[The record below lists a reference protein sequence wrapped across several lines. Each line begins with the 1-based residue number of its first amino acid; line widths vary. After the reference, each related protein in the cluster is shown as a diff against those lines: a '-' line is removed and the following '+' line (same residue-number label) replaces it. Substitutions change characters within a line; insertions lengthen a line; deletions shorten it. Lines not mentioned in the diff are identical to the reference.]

1 MAAAVSPTLHA
12 AAALLCF
19 AWIGLILGIGRRWLA
34 LPHAV
39 ACLAAAGW
47 AATFALAPEA
57 PWPAVAEALRNGT
70 WVGVLVWLSL
80 SFGDVRARPIA
91 WRFAAAGG
99 IICALAIAAAALD
112 LSGHPNLGSPAL
124 LAPVSLALL
133 VMMAAENLYRNS
145 EDAVRWHVIL
155 PCIGLAGLAGFD
167 VVLHVD
173 AALSNA
179 YSGGLL
185 DSRAV
190 LTVITMPLL
199 AVGAARGRRWKR
211 SPPITRPVVFH
222 GATLIIAGTFLV
234 GVGAV
239 GEAFR
244 RSGVEWGR
252 TAQPSLL
259 AGALLVLVVAAS
271 SRSIRSHAR
280 RLLVDQFFAARF
292 DYRREWLRCVATLSA
307 HGADAQGRAVIALAD
322 PVDSPGGV
330 LLLQDP
336 GQSTLRWA
344 GSWNMPETPIH
355 LPADHAMLASMR
367 GGAWVTTTIPED
379 VRVAYGPLWLAVP
392 LLHHREGLF
401 GAVILAPPRAPFKMD
416 GEAFDLLR
424 VVGREVA
431 MFLAERRAAERL
443 NDQRRLQ
450 EYASR
455 FAFVA
460 HDVKTVGHQL
470 SMLLT
475 NAQDHMD
482 DPEFQQDMLLTVDAS
497 AKRIG
502 TLIARLRQPGE
513 AEPAVGEAS
522 PVTQPLERLRAMLPA
537 IAHPV
542 ELRNEEEL
550 ADCLLGIAPDSFDSA
565 LRHLLDNAAE
575 ASPAGIPVRIGA
587 HRDNG
592 RLTIDIIDRGEGMT
606 AEFVRDTLFRPLV
619 SGKPGGSGIGA
630 WQARDLLRNAGGD
643 LVALSQPGTG
653 TTMRLTLPCAV
664 AGTGEAIAA

>member
-1 MAAAVSPTLHA
+1 MAAASPTLHA

-19 AWIGLILGIGRRWLA
+19 AWIGLIMGIGRRWLA
-34 LPHAV
+34 LPHAL
-39 ACLAAAGW
+39 ACFAAAGW
-47 AATFALAPEA
+47 AAAVALFPDP
-57 PWPAVAEALRNGT
+57 PWPAVAEALRNGA
-70 WVGVLVWLSL
+70 WVLILVWLSL

-91 WRFAAAGG
+91 WRFAAAG
-99 IICALAIAAAALD
+99 ALACAAAIGAAMLEFTG
-112 LSGHPNLGSPAL
+112 LPNLGSPAL
-124 LAPVSLALL
+124 LAPLSLALL
-133 VMMAAENLYRNS
+133 VLMAAENLYRNS

-155 PCIGLAGLAGFD
+155 PCIALGGLAGFD

-179 YSGGLL
+179 YSNGLL

-190 LTVITMPLL
+190 LTAVTMPLL

-211 SPPITRPVVFH
+211 SPPVTRPVVFH

-244 RSGVEWGR
+244 RSGVDWGR

-259 AGALLVLVVAAS
+259 AGAVLVLLVAAS

-280 RLLVDQFFAARF
+280 RVLVDQFFAARF

-307 HGADAQGRAVIALAD
+307 HGADAQGRAIIALAD
-322 PVDSPGGV
+322 PVDSPAGI
-330 LLLQDP
+330 LLLQEP
-336 GQSTLRWA
+336 GQSALRWA
-344 GSWNMPETPIH
+344 GSWNMPETPFH
-355 LPADHAMLASMR
+355 LPADHPLLGTMR
-367 GGAWVTTTIPED
+367 GGAWVTTTIPPD
-379 VRVAYGPLWLAVP
+379 LTSAYGPLWLAVP

-401 GAVILAPPRAPFKMD
+401 GAVVLAPPRAPFRLD

-443 NDQRRLQ
+443 SDGRRLQ

-482 DPEFQQDMLLTVDAS
+482 DPEFQRDMLLTVGAS
-497 AKRIG
+497 AQRIG
-502 TLIARLRQPGE
+502 TLIARLRQPEETAQAEE
-513 AEPAVGEAS
+513 AA
-522 PVTQPLERLRAMLPA
+522 PVTEPLERLRAMLPA

-542 ELRNEEEL
+542 VLQDEDEL

-575 ASPAGIPVRIGA
+575 ASPAGVPVRIA
-587 HRDNG
+587 ARRDGG
-592 RLTIDIIDRGEGMT
+592 RLTLDIVDAGEGMT

-643 LVALSQPGTG
+643 LVALSQPGVG
-653 TTMRLTLPCAV
+653 TTMRLTLPCV
-664 AGTGEAIAA
+664 EPGQGKAIAA